1 MNGKIV
7 SLRDIHP
14 AVLTAVNYADKVAL
28 TDVAAVLVIL
38 VCVILIEIKAGAIL
52 SVTYLINFINRPL
65 RNRFTVFTA
74 SSAAL

>member
-7 SLRDIHP
+7 SLRDIYP

-38 VCVILIEIKAGAIL
+38 VCVFLVEIKAGAIL
-52 SVTYLINFINRPL
+52 SVAYLVNFFNRPL
-65 RNRFTVFTA
+65 RNRLTVFTA